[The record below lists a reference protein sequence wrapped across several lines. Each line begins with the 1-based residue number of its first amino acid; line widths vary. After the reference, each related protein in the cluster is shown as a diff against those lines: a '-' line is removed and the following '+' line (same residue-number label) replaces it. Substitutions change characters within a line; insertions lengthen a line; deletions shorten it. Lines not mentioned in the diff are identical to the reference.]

1 MARWCRRHLGV
12 GFSSKFRIRRGIRS
26 RFYEVVI
33 GAGPGRRLNDRTT
46 KAGGEHCSEMKLEG
60 ELDRARAAD
69 LVERTET
76 AIRAA
81 GAETARQRLRG
92 AAK

>member
-1 MARWCRRHLGV
+1 
-12 GFSSKFRIRRGIRS
+12 
-26 RFYEVVI
+26 
-33 GAGPGRRLNDRTT
+33 
-46 KAGGEHCSEMKLEG
+46 MKLEG